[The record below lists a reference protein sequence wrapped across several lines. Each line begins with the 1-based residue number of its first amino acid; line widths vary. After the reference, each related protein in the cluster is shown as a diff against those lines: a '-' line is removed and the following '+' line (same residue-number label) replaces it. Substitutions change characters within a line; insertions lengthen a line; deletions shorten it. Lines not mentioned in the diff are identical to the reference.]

1 MRPLSLEGVVCFYLS
16 GIWCKWI
23 QLKPGYVGKD
33 TVGVDSL
40 LRAWLAR
47 DGERWQVEEV
57 AEGWG

>member
-1 MRPLSLEGVVCFYLS
+1 MCFYLS

-40 LRAWLAR
+40 LGAWLAR